1 MFNLGKII
9 FLISSAQ
16 EKTHEAKVGWIIWFV
31 MFAVIIFL
39 GGLFSFVFTGEK
51 RWKKKIS
58 EHSDSN
64 VRVYSFNYV
73 KRSFYYFDKMNL
85 TNTKTLTEEEF
96 LSQFTAT
103 DKYLVDDWLK
113 SIVRNDSHSDFI
125 QADIKI
131 SKARK
136 ITSSLLEFESINRQK
151 NTIHFNSYLLSHIYQ
166 ANIKTHMRQKRER
179 ISQKYVLENI
189 ESAQKF
195 LDRGSLDVV
204 GAVFY
209 FKLFRNPEK
218 WSLKEN
224 NNKEMEEINR
234 ELILQLSH
242 FLSKQRKIILLSPT
256 EEMIVDISCI
266 SKIVSM
272 TTASTIQTYLQQVLN
287 RKAKSDDDF
296 VALGISTGTYYNR
309 NVQLAKEQ
317 SGKMAGAIAKGLTKE
332 RVLFYDESFFL
343 NYQQL
348 SRQKDEVR
356 MIVKNATFRN
366 YFSPTLNLANRRQDF
381 YMLFSYPYGT
391 DLSTFSEVSNL
402 SKQMGTIDKL
412 YDSLIGKVKALTDS
426 KKERIKIATRVNYD
440 TLNEFIGALERN
452 KEEKIQWIPIV
463 SETDLLTCMDDS
475 LQIAKKFHDFTKKG
489 YQIGLIVENSM
500 TTLRT
505 RILRTISYF
514 FVPPN
519 NSVTLTERTTD
530 LKNIQSGYGNYRI
543 PLVFYGLKDF
553 EEIELGVH
561 YGGSIFQCDELSL
574 PSSRIEE
581 IPTERVDQI
590 ISETKNLGP
599 RSQMDIM
606 MNNNI

>member
-31 MFAVIIFL
+31 VFAIVIFL
-39 GGLFSFVFTGEK
+39 GGLFSFVLTGEK
-51 RWKKKIS
+51 RWKKRIS

-64 VRVYSFNYV
+64 VRVYSYNYA

-113 SIVRNDSHSDFI
+113 SIARNDSHSDFI
-125 QADIKI
+125 QADIRI
-131 SKARK
+131 SKTRK
-136 ITSSLLEFESINRQK
+136 ITSSLLELESINRQK

-166 ANIKTHMRQKRER
+166 ASLKTHMRQKRER

-209 FKLFRNPEK
+209 FKLFRNPAK
-218 WSLKEN
+218 KPIKEN
-224 NNKEMEEINR
+224 GKEMEEINR

-242 FLSKQRKIILLSPT
+242 FLSKQRKIVLLSPT

-287 RKAKSDDDF
+287 RKVKSDDYF
-296 VALGISTGTYYNR
+296 VALGISTGTYYDR
-309 NVQLAKEQ
+309 NIQLAKEQ

-348 SRQKDEVR
+348 SQQKDEVR

-366 YFSPTLNLANRRQDF
+366 YFSPTLNLTNKKQDF
-381 YMLFSYPYGT
+381 YMLFTYPYGT
-391 DLSTFSEVSNL
+391 EVPSFSAVSNL
-402 SKQMGTIDKL
+402 SKQMGSIDKL
-412 YDSLIGKVKALTDS
+412 YDSLINKVKALTDS
-426 KKERIKIATRVNYD
+426 KNEPIKIATRVNYD
-440 TLNEFIGALERN
+440 TLNEFITALERN
-452 KEEKIQWIPIV
+452 KDEKIRWIPIV

-489 YQIGLIVENSM
+489 YQIGLIIENSM
-500 TTLRT
+500 TALRT

-519 NSVTLTERTTD
+519 NNITLTERATD

-543 PLVFYGLKDF
+543 PLVFFGLKDF

-574 PSSRIEE
+574 PSSRIEG
-581 IPTERVDQI
+581 IPKERVDEI

-599 RSQMDIM
+599 RSQGDIT